1 MEDALKKGAPPRD
14 LLGSDEVFD
23 LVKKVKVILFK
34 KGIFRE
40 RLFETATQN
49 NIQMKLYR
57 MCDELGIERRSPHKL
72 RKTYISMLLN
82 NGIDPDFVRQQAGHK
97 QLQTTLNN
105 YTYSTT
111 RDSEIVEKLNHL
123 LAL

>member
-1 MEDALKKGAPPRD
+1 MN
-14 LLGSDEVFD
+14 
-23 LVKKVKVILFK
+23 
-34 KGIFRE
+34 KGIIRN

-82 NGIDPDFVRQQAGHK
+82 HGFDPDFVRQQAGHK

-111 RDSEIVEKLNHL
+111 RDSEIVEKLNEV